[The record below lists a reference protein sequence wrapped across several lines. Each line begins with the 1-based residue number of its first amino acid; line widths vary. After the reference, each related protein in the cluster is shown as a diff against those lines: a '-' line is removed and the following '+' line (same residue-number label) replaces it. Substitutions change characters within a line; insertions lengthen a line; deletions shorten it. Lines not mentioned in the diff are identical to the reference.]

1 MRVGMVPDRV
11 PLCPDSLD
19 DVRKPLG
26 MESEHEK
33 RGVYALVRQDVEN
46 SWRPFRMGSVI
57 ESQTHRLRGTWA
69 FRHEHRSR
77 QRRRQSPSGHLPED
91 IGRAFRMFGGIHGYG
106 EATIRHG
113 PRSTIFRASR
123 LFPCAGFEYGFRAM
137 VIAHV
142 VASFQVGG
150 QEAMVLELA
159 TRQRVK
165 GHRVIAVTL
174 EKSPP
179 GPLQEAF
186 TLAGIETLQISRL
199 GPRFDFT
206 LPIRLALA
214 LRRRAVEVVH
224 VHNHSPYVYGT
235 VAGSLLRCTVIATR
249 HGSNERYGSPLWLRR
264 QLSRWVDSYVAVST
278 EIAENARSHGLATE
292 PKLTVIDNG
301 IDLEKYTPRPEWRR
315 EVRAEFGV
323 SDTARVIGIVG
334 RLVEVKNVGLL
345 LRSCLPHL
353 GAETQLF
360 IVGDGPE
367 RNALES
373 AATQHPNGGFA
384 RFLGQRK
391 DVARLLN
398 GIDLFALSSKI
409 EGHPLAVIEAMATGL
424 PVLAP
429 KVGGIPDMVEDG
441 RTGFLAGLVGSAY
454 AERLTDALSQSASW
468 PAMGQAGRAVAAER
482 FSSETMAERYL
493 ALYEQARRHRHA
505 S

>member
-1 MRVGMVPDRV
+1 
-11 PLCPDSLD
+11 
-19 DVRKPLG
+19 
-26 MESEHEK
+26 
-33 RGVYALVRQDVEN
+33 
-46 SWRPFRMGSVI
+46 
-57 ESQTHRLRGTWA
+57 
-69 FRHEHRSR
+69 
-77 QRRRQSPSGHLPED
+77 
-91 IGRAFRMFGGIHGYG
+91 
-106 EATIRHG
+106 
-113 PRSTIFRASR
+113 
-123 LFPCAGFEYGFRAM
+123 M

-159 TRQRVK
+159 TRQRAK
-165 GHRVIAVTL
+165 GHRVIAITL
-174 EKSPP
+174 EQSAP

-186 TLAGIETLQISRL
+186 TLAGIETLRISRL
-199 GPRFDFT
+199 GPRFDVT
-206 LPIRLALA
+206 LPIRMALA
-214 LRRRAVEVVH
+214 LRRRGVEVVH
-224 VHNHSPYVYGT
+224 VHNHAPFVYGT
-235 VAGSLLRCTVIATR
+235 VAGCLLRCTVIATR

-264 QLSRWVDSYVAVST
+264 QLSRWVDGYVAVSM
-278 EIAENARSHGLATE
+278 EIAENARAHGLATE

-301 IDLEKYTPRPEWRR
+301 IDLGKYTPRPEWRR

-323 SDTARVIGIVG
+323 SDTARVIGIVS

-353 GAETQLF
+353 GPETQLF

-367 RNALES
+367 RNGLES
-373 AATQHPNGGFA
+373 AAQHPHGRFA
-384 RFLGQRK
+384 RFLGERK

-409 EGHPLAVIEAMATGL
+409 EGHPLAVIEAMATAL

-441 RTGFLAGLVGSAY
+441 KTGFLAGVEESAY
-454 AERLTDALSQSASW
+454 ADRLTDALNACAQW
-468 PAMGQAGRAVAAER
+468 PAMGQAGRVSAGGR